1 MIRKEIKNDDKYY
14 WTNHVKEKI
23 KFYGLSD
30 SLIKRVIRFP
40 ERTEEGIAPDT
51 IASLKTAGSKKNQY
65 EIWVMY
71 QIRKKAKKIKDVHE
85 DTLNILDKLSIDEI
99 NEIIKYKPQIVV
111 ISAWRYPGITEK
123 KNEIPVPEDVRKLFG
138 IY

>member
-1 MIRKEIKNDDKYY
+1 MLKKEIKNDDKYY

-30 SLIKRVIRFP
+30 SLIKRIIRFP
-40 ERTEEGIAPDT
+40 ARIEEGIAPDT
-51 IASLKTAGSKKNQY
+51 IAALKVAGSKKNQY

-71 QIRKKAKKIKDVHE
+71 QIRKKVKKIKEVNV
-85 DTLNILDKLSIDEI
+85 DTLNILDKLSTEEI

-123 KNEIPVPEDVRKLFG
+123 RNEIPLPDDVRKLFG
-138 IY
+138 L